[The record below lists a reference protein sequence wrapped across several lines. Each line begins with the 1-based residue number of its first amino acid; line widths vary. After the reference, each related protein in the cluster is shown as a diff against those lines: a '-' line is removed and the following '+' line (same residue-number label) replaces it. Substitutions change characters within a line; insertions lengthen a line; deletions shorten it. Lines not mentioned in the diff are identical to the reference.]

1 MAMNP
6 NYQNIDFQNDAAI
19 RSDEHVSQYS
29 SRERMSTRA
38 KRQEIAWNAALLT
51 IPMLILT
58 SILFAFVFGYR
69 VNLEEEPFPNLKGN
83 ESTLGDDEAYYVD
96 LNSTFL
102 IFLASWMSS
111 LAPMLAGFAITL
123 AAYPIAGRLF
133 EDTMQSNRERL
144 LTPFQLNLTLK
155 LVNGST
161 WSGLWSLLLYRI
173 GWGKRVQGQGVA
185 LTSFLKVTIV
195 VVFLR

>member
-1 MAMNP
+1 
-6 NYQNIDFQNDAAI
+6 
-19 RSDEHVSQYS
+19 
-29 SRERMSTRA
+29 MSTKG
-38 KRQEIAWNAALLT
+38 KRQQIAWNTALLT

-58 SILFAFVFGYR
+58 SVLFAFVFGYR
-69 VNLEEEPFPNLKGN
+69 IDLEEEPYPNLKGN
-83 ESTLGDDEAYYVD
+83 ESTLGDDSAYYVD
-96 LNSTFL
+96 LNSTLL

-161 WSGLWSLLLYRI
+161 WSSLWSLLLYRI